1 MRLSVDDIGDLVID
15 DRSLTL
21 RALLEQFCRYDIKG
35 GYPRGEKDIAVSI
48 ASHMILLYITK
59 ALADRLDAP
68 EPTTH

>member
-1 MRLSVDDIGDLVID
+1 MTGSANCASRRNAS
-15 DRSLTL
+15 R
-21 RALLEQFCRYDIKG
+21 QFCRYDIKG

>member
-1 MRLSVDDIGDLVID
+1 MLF
-15 DRSLTL
+15 RS
-21 RALLEQFCRYDIKG
+21 

>member
-35 GYPRGEKDIAVSI
+35 GYPRGEK
-48 ASHMILLYITK
+48 
-59 ALADRLDAP
+59 ALPCRSPA
-68 EPTTH
+68 T